1 MPTTFTLIQT
11 VTVGSGGAATIS
23 FSSIPQTYTDLVLK
37 LSARSSTAS
46 NVVDSP
52 FVDFNGVTTNQSAR
66 WVRTVDGSTV
76 ASQTDTRT
84 YLPFS
89 VCRDGATASVFGN
102 GELYI
107 PNYAGSTNKSF
118 SVDGVAENNATAA
131 GLGLTANL
139 WSNTAAITSITLT
152 LSSGGN
158 FMQHSSASLYGIK
171 NS

>member
-1 MPTTFTLIQT
+1 MAAYNLIATT
-11 VTVGSGGAATIS
+11 TVGAAGAASIV
-23 FSSIPQTYTDLVLK
+23 FSGIPQTYTDLVIK
-37 LSARSSTAS
+37 LSARSSATGGS
-46 NVVDSP
+46 VVDSP
-52 FVDFNGVTTNQSAR
+52 FVDFNGLTTNQSAR

-89 VCRDGATASVFGN
+89 VTRDTATASVFGN

-118 SVDGVAENNATAA
+118 SADGVAENNATAA